1 VLVCLARKSSATC
14 CVLSH
19 AVVGTWTYSCWR
31 TVHSPSTVANSHFT
45 CVFAILVSSSRVDS
59 LDSVCGGCE
68 FESVLVLYPF

>member
-1 VLVCLARKSSATC
+1 VFCRMRLLVRGRIR
-14 CVLSH
+14 
-19 AVVGTWTYSCWR
+19 VGGQFIL
-31 TVHSPSTVANSHFT
+31 PSTVANSHFA